1 MPRQFVFAML
11 MRSNKAEKTLHDCHC
26 LGDMAVRLREV
37 LARPWIGVI
46 LRLSTGRGHLQ
57 REYTSRTHHIC
68 PVTIMGCTRGS
79 CKGRRARDGVKTL
92 NGRLYRLQGF
102 LFELNG

>member
-1 MPRQFVFAML
+1 MPQQLVFTML
-11 MRSNKAEKTLHDCHC
+11 MRPSKAEKTLHGRHC
-26 LGDMAVRLREV
+26 LGDMAVRLPEE

-46 LRLSTGRGHLQ
+46 LRLSTGRVHLQ

-79 CKGRRARDGVKTL
+79 CEGRRARDGVKTL